1 MLGFLQGIGEVT
13 EADRAAMREKWESSM
28 VMEGYAASESDPD
41 DDPFSYVFGGGAGW
55 GSSDPYD
62 QHSLDDLIA
71 HGPGARSGLLSL
83 NKQTKVDQYGEPV
96 GVAPRLVAVCCHELA

>member
-28 VMEGYAASESDPD
+28 ATAGYAASESD
-41 DDPFSYVFGGGAGW
+41 DDPFSYVFGAAGGGW

-62 QHSLDDLIA
+62 QQTLDDLIV
-71 HGPGARSGLLSL
+71 HGHGARSGLLSL

-96 GVAPRLVAVCCHELA
+96 GVAPRLVAVCCLVSVY